1 MAMNRPA
8 GEPSGDEPPDF
19 PEEPSSDPEAKGL
32 LPDKPEPG
40 PSPQPVG
47 PTNPEEEEAKARLRE
62 ELLALAD
69 KFSQEEFDRLKEE
82 IYNMLAEMFS
92 QIKKVR
98 ATDLDPELKDAA
110 AQASRQKYEKA
121 KKERLEKA
129 LSARPPVPTP
139 VQTPVPTP
147 VPTPVQTP
155 VQTPVPTPV
164 PHTEPAQHEET
175 KQEPGDPT
183 RRDEDTQHVNLH
195 DVEPE
200 SLAEEAKRKLAREML
215 DLAHDF
221 NEIEF
226 EKMKKHEEGMVTL
239 MARQIEIATAS
250 EATKEAQEAI
260 AKAIHEKYEKEKKQ
274 RLGKAWSLAQFTVNA
289 DQTQAVRTAAE
300 IARLKEIIGDIG
312 EIKKMGMNIDEIER
326 EKKKRERELA
336 LERQAAIRATA
347 DLTILQQRL
356 DSRMMIIQKI
366 KKPDNIPSCGECCS
380 CSNCGDTKF
389 LSLCSLL
396 WCPYPGLCMVQNYLM
411 KGLHIERENAAGRKC
426 DLCYDNVG
434 FAGLGLVT
442 CCLGLALN
450 RERITD
456 QTVDRK
462 GNFCWNL
469 CVFMCCMGWC
479 LMMRD
484 EMFTFPIKPRVN
496 KKFKESCFACCNLK
510 RMKRAWNCLGCCSAV
525 CCPFPCVCLVQACT
539 VVETEEVIRSV
550 TINPLENSA
559 EKRSLLMR
567 HFLIGC
573 LGCCIGLALNRSKIA
588 GDIGIDEH
596 CGCDCLWYMCCFQ
609 CMAVQECY
617 SINEMRS
624 ASD

>member
-19 PEEPSSDPEAKGL
+19 PEDPETNGP

-47 PTNPEEEEAKARLRE
+47 PTNPEEEEAKERLRE

-98 ATDLDPELKDAA
+98 AMDLDPEQKDAA
-110 AQASRQKYEKA
+110 AQATRQKYEKA

-147 VPTPVQTP
+147 VQAPVPTPVQAPVQTP
-155 VQTPVPTPV
+155 VQTPDPTSVPTPV
-164 PHTEPAQHEET
+164 PIKP
-175 KQEPGDPT
+175 
-183 RRDEDTQHVNLH
+183 EDINPV
-195 DVEPE
+195 VGAA
-200 SLAEEAKRKLAREML
+200 SLAEEAKRKLAGEML

-312 EIKKMGMNIDEIER
+312 EIRKMGMNIDEIER

-356 DSRMMIIQKI
+356 DSRMTIIQKI

-380 CSNCGDTKF
+380 CSNYGDTKF

-434 FAGLGLVT
+434 FAGLGLAT
-442 CCLGLALN
+442 CCFGLALN

-525 CCPFPCVCLVQACT
+525 FCPFPSVCLVQACT
-539 VVETEEVIRSV
+539 VVEVEEVIRSV
-550 TINPLENSA
+550 TIHPLENSA

-567 HFLIGC
+567 HFLIGV

-624 ASD
+624 PSD